1 MFKLNKVKKAISLKN
16 HSNGPDLHTTEATI
30 HRPGKQRDLILT
42 NILEEGSSVDEPR
55 SFEKDEQYLDECLKV
70 LNGSPEELQVEE
82 CDLEEYDFDDYNS
95 VASTASLLN
104 IHAELAREENNAT
117 TRNHNQPSH
126 AFSANQSSASKA
138 YQPGGTATKDTVV
151 NGTDVVNSSSPSQ
164 LREQLLRSAR
174 ISKVQASISKV
185 NNWGKYGVF
194 NTDEWKEH
202 LLEAAQAGDLRGMQE
217 AYSKLGG
224 TSEIVIKVTDSCANT
239 AVHKAAQAGNI
250 ACLQWLVGELPN
262 DCVRNITN
270 QDYHTPLAIA
280 LKHGSVQCAQWLL
293 ENTSSADEMSNNPG
307 RLALIQQT
315 IQSGQDECLKYLL
328 SYISGKY
335 LELDVADSSGVTLAH
350 VAAREGHMTC
360 LQTLVDHN
368 IDVTTADKDGRSPA
382 DYAYAAGQTGCA
394 RYLVMEESCWLLS
407 QRVAKLHKELKDCK
421 EENKDL
427 KKRLEVLESRARSGM
442 PDRPEAVGGD
452 QSDTSSTGAT
462 KPMDDEMAAKS
473 QDSPHSE
480 RSRTNGTPD
489 GESPKGFGHDRT
501 AYRYHVNGSDQSPEQ
516 WHQQQK
522 RSTDG
527 ATVMNKEAK
536 VKSARQFEELKNLRK
551 TSARG
556 SIDSRGSGVSSPTS
570 RSETV
575 TDTSAMQYVMAKQI
589 AANTRRLV
597 VSKHAQKVEESSLI
611 VTKLTPDRVG
621 GLSLEQPSIKGSSLQ
636 VLPTDNYYSPSSS
649 RSHSPARTDSTS
661 GSRPNSGTYTAKE
674 KSDVQIRAVQD
685 EKKSTS
691 ETVRVD
697 TPSRLRSLPNRR
709 KSPSFSSESTVTSS
723 DSDAERNGERNNGLR
738 SRRGYPLSSRSKEH
752 SKNLTNSRQILH
764 RQSSEVGSAETKT
777 VSWNE
782 SPNEFSVSNMK
793 TDMSYEKSRE
803 PPKPPARTGRIPL
816 RGTGTSGYGRVSR
829 SPLSRNGV
837 MKSVEHVSIP
847 SVVIQQPVQS
857 VPENLGN
864 ETLPYSFDGYQQDD
878 RPWYE
883 TDDFE

>member
-1 MFKLNKVKKAISLKN
+1 MFKLHKVKKAISSTN
-16 HSNGPDLHTTEATI
+16 HSNGPDLHTTEATV

-42 NILEEGSSVDEPR
+42 NILEEGSSVDEPQ

-104 IHAELAREENNAT
+104 IHAELAQEENNAT
-117 TRNHNQPSH
+117 TRNHNQLSH
-126 AFSANQSSASKA
+126 TFSANQSSAFKA
-138 YQPGGTATKDTVV
+138 LQPRGIVTKETIV
-151 NGTDVVNSSSPSQ
+151 NGTDAVTSSSPSQ

-194 NTDEWKEH
+194 NVDEWKEH
-202 LLEAAQAGDLRGMQE
+202 FLETAQAGDLRGMQE

-224 TSEIVIKVTDSCANT
+224 TSEILIRVADSCANT
-239 AVHKAAQAGNI
+239 AVHKAAQAGNLG
-250 ACLQWLVGELPN
+250 CLQWLVGQLPN

-280 LKHGSVQCAQWLL
+280 VKHGSVQCAQWLL
-293 ENTSSADEMSNNPG
+293 ENTSSADEMSNNSG
-307 RLALIQQT
+307 RFALIQLT
-315 IQSGQDECLKYLL
+315 VQSGQDECLKYLL

-335 LELDVADSSGVTLAH
+335 LELDITDSSGVTLAH
-350 VAAREGHMTC
+350 LAAREGHMTC

-368 IDVTTADKDGRSPA
+368 IDVITADNDGRSPA
-382 DYAYAAGQTGCA
+382 DYAYAAGQTSCA

-421 EENKDL
+421 AENRDL
-427 KKRLEVLESRARSGM
+427 KKRLEVLESHAKSGM

-452 QSDTSSTGAT
+452 QSDTSSTGT
-462 KPMDDEMAAKS
+462 SKP
-473 QDSPHSE
+473 QGSPHSD
-480 RSRTNGTPD
+480 RSRSDSTPD
-489 GESPKGFGHDRT
+489 GESPKGFGHDGT
-501 AYRYHVNGSDQSPEQ
+501 AYRYHVNGSDHSPKHRHPQ
-516 WHQQQK
+516 RK
-522 RSTDG
+522 LNTDG
-527 ATVMNKEAK
+527 ATVVNEEAE
-536 VKSARQFEELKNLRK
+536 VKSARQFEELKKLRR
-551 TSARG
+551 TSERG
-556 SIDSRGSGVSSPTS
+556 SVDSSGSGVSSPMSWSDT
-570 RSETV
+570 T
-575 TDTSAMQYVMAKQI
+575 TDTTVMQYVMAKQI

-597 VSKHAQKVEESSLI
+597 VSKHAQKVEESPPI
-611 VTKLTPDRVG
+611 VTKLTPVRVG
-621 GLSLEQPSIKGSSLQ
+621 GLSVDQPRIKGSSLQ
-636 VLPTDNYYSPSSS
+636 VLSTDAYYSPSSS

-661 GSRPNSGTYTAKE
+661 GSRPNSGTYTLKE
-674 KSDVQIRAVQD
+674 KNDIQIKTVRD
-685 EKKSTS
+685 ERKSTN
-691 ETVRVD
+691 ETVRVG

-709 KSPSFSSESTVTSS
+709 KSPSFSSESTVSSS

-738 SRRGYPLSSRSKEH
+738 SQRGYPLSNRWKEH
-752 SKNLTNSRQILH
+752 SKNSTNSRHILY
-764 RQSSEVGSAETKT
+764 RESSEVESTEKKT
-777 VSWNE
+777 VSWKESSNE
-782 SPNEFSVSNMK
+782 SNVSNMR
-793 TDMSYEKSRE
+793 TDMSSEKSRE
-803 PPKPPARTGRIPL
+803 PPKPPARTVRTLL

-837 MKSVEHVSIP
+837 MKSVERVTIP
-847 SVVIQQPVQS
+847 SVIIERPVQS

-864 ETLPYSFDGYQQDD
+864 EMLPYSYDGFQQDD